1 MLKVE
6 ELYASYGKGD
16 VIRGINLEVLAGE
29 TVAVLG
35 PNGAG
40 KTTLLKAICG
50 LVKTRGKIFFN
61 GREISKLKTNERIAL
76 GIAISPEGRR
86 IFPKMSVRDNL
97 LITGSKKLDEIYE
110 IFPRLKER
118 EDQIAGTL
126 SGGEQQMLSIA
137 RALMLKPKLLLL
149 DEPSFGLAPIVIE
162 TISDVIRKIKERG
175 VSILI
180 VEQNLSLVAD
190 VADRIYVLSGG
201 EIVDSGSVGDLGRI
215 EKSLFLSAK

>member
-6 ELYASYGKGD
+6 GLYASYGKGD
-16 VIRGINLEVLAGE
+16 VIKGINLEVLGGE

-118 EDQIAGTL
+118 EDQLAGTL

-175 VSILI
+175 VSILV

-201 EIVDSGSVGDLGRI
+201 EIVDSGSIGDLGRI
-215 EKSLFLSAK
+215 EKSYFCPQK

>member
-16 VIRGINLEVLAGE
+16 VIKGINLEVLAGE

-190 VADRIYVLSGG
+190 VADRVYVLSGG

>member
-16 VIRGINLEVLAGE
+16 VIKGINLEVLAGE

-190 VADRIYVLSGG
+190 VADRVYVLS
-201 EIVDSGSVGDLGRI
+201 
-215 EKSLFLSAK
+215 

>member
-6 ELYASYGKGD
+6 DLYASYGKED
-16 VIRGINLEVLAGE
+16 ILRGINIEVRE
-29 TVAVLG
+29 KENVAILG

-50 LVKTRGKIFFN
+50 LVRTRGRILFN
-61 GREISKLKTNERIAL
+61 GMEISELKTNERINL

-86 IFPKMSVRDNL
+86 IFPKMSVKDNL
-97 LITGSKKLDEIYE
+97 LVTGSKRLNEVYE

-118 EDQIAGTL
+118 EDQPAGTL
-126 SGGEQQMLSIA
+126 SGGEQQMLAIA

-149 DEPSFGLAPIVIE
+149 DEPSLGLAPIVVE
-162 TISDVIRKIKERG
+162 TISEVIKRIRELG

-201 EIVDSGSVGDLGRI
+201 KIVDEGSVSDLARM
-215 EKSLFLSAK
+215 EKSYFS

>member
-16 VIRGINLEVLAGE
+16 VIKGINLEVLAGE

-201 EIVDSGSVGDLGRI
+201 EIVDSGSVGDVMNNKLR
-215 EKSLFLSAK
+215 LL

>member
-16 VIRGINLEVLAGE
+16 VIKGINLEVLAGE

-190 VADRIYVLSGG
+190 VADRIYVFSGG

>member
-16 VIRGINLEVLAGE
+16 VIKGINLEVLAGE

-190 VADRIYVLSGG
+190 VADRVYVLSGG
-201 EIVDSGSVGDLGRI
+201 EIVDSGSVGDVMNNKLR
-215 EKSLFLSAK
+215 LL